1 MKVFIS
7 YSNGDLEFAKKVA
20 AMIKPHA
27 EPIYWD
33 KDRLPGDGDW
43 DSIFSWIN
51 DCAMVL
57 ALVSESVVK
66 RGLAVGQEI
75 GYARKAGKVV
85 IPFVSKNV
93 SRDDLGYLKGL
104 TAIHYDESDSGTAI
118 KELET
123 TIQKQGEKIKNGEAI
138 GILAIAA
145 VVLLILTSK
154 SK

>member
-20 AMIKPHA
+20 TMIKPHA

-33 KDRLPGDGDW
+33 KDNLPGDEDW
-43 DSIFSWIN
+43 NSIFSWIN

-75 GYARKAGKVV
+75 GYARKADKVV

-93 SRDDLGYLKGL
+93 DRDDLGYLKGL
-104 TAIHYDESDSGTAI
+104 TAIHYDDLNPNTAI

-123 TIQKQGEKIKNGEAI
+123 AIQRQSEKIKSNEAI
-138 GILAIAA
+138 GILAIGAI
-145 VVLLILTSK
+145 VLLLLSSK